1 MKQIERNGSAQR
13 QICLLLA
20 NRGAMTT
27 SQIADVRGVHPRATA
42 RQLDAL
48 TEAGFVSASGSPK
61 RYTRTAKP
69 LPAVVPLTPKSARIT
84 ESRRR
89 DAERV
94 SMPFR
99 IPAPTELDR
108 VMLSWVGEDA

>member
-1 MKQIERNGSAQR
+1 MKQIEREGSAQR
-13 QICLLLA
+13 CICELLA
-20 NRGAMTT
+20 RRSPMTINEIAEARG
-27 SQIADVRGVHPRATA
+27 IHPRATA

-48 TEAGFVSASGSPK
+48 AEAGFVSAAGIPK
-61 RYTRTAKP
+61 RYTRTKKP
-69 LPAVVPLTPKSARIT
+69 IPAIVPLAPKSARIA

-94 SMPFR
+94 STPFR

-108 VMLSWVGEDA
+108 VMLSWVGVNA

>member
-1 MKQIERNGSAQR
+1 MKQIERQGSAQR
-13 QICLLLA
+13 CICELLEH
-20 NRGAMTT
+20 RVPMTINE
-27 SQIADVRGVHPRATA
+27 IAEVRGIHPRATA

-61 RYTRTAKP
+61 RYARTDKP
-69 LPAVVPLTPKSARIT
+69 IPPVVPLTRKSARIA

-89 DAERV
+89 DAVRV
-94 SMPFR
+94 STPFR

-108 VMLSWVGEDA
+108 VMLSWVGVEA

>member
-1 MKQIERNGSAQR
+1 MKQIERQGSAQR
-13 QICLLLA
+13 CICELLA
-20 NRGAMTT
+20 RRSPMTINE
-27 SQIADVRGVHPRATA
+27 IAEVRGTHPRATA

-48 TEAGFVSASGSPK
+48 AEAGFVSAAGYPK
-61 RYTRTAKP
+61 RYARTKKP
-69 LPAVVPLTPKSARIT
+69 IPAIVPLTPKSARVA

-108 VMLSWVGEDA
+108 VMLSWVGVEA

>member
-20 NRGAMTT
+20 SRGAMTINE
-27 SQIADVRGVHPRATA
+27 IAEVRGIHPRATA

-48 TEAGFVSASGSPK
+48 SDAGYVSASGSPK
-61 RYTRTAKP
+61 RYARTQKQIP
-69 LPAVVPLTPKSARIT
+69 PVVPLTSKSARIA

-89 DAERV
+89 DMERV

-108 VMLSWVGEDA
+108 VMLSWVGVEA

>member
-20 NRGAMTT
+20 SRGAMT
-27 SQIADVRGVHPRATA
+27 INEVAEDRGIGPRATA

-48 TEAGFVSASGSPK
+48 AEAGFVSAAGSPK
-61 RYTRTAKP
+61 RYTRTQKP
-69 LPAVVPLTPKSARIT
+69 MPPVVPLTTKSARIA

-94 SMPFR
+94 STPFR

-108 VMLSWVGEDA
+108 VMLSWVGAEA

>member
-20 NRGAMTT
+20 SYGAMTINE
-27 SQIADVRGVHPRATA
+27 IAEMRGVHPRATA

-48 TEAGFVSASGSPK
+48 AEARFVSASGNPK
-61 RYTRTAKP
+61 RYTRTKKP
-69 LPAVVPLTPKSARIT
+69 IPAIVPLAPKSARIA

-99 IPAPTELDR
+99 ILAPTELDQ
-108 VMLSWVGEDA
+108 VMLSWVGVEA

>member
-1 MKQIERNGSAQR
+1 MTINEIAE
-13 QICLLLA
+13 A
-20 NRGAMTT
+20 RG
-27 SQIADVRGVHPRATA
+27 IHPRATA

-48 TEAGFVSASGSPK
+48 AAAGFVSAAGIPK
-61 RYTRTAKP
+61 RYTRTKKP
-69 LPAVVPLTPKSARIT
+69 IPAIVPLAPKSARIA

-108 VMLSWVGEDA
+108 VMLSWVGAEA

>member
-1 MKQIERNGSAQR
+1 MKQIERQGSAQR
-13 QICLLLA
+13 SICELLE
-20 NRGAMTT
+20 RHGAMT
-27 SQIADVRGVHPRATA
+27 INELAAARGVDPRPIA

-48 TEAGFVSASGSPK
+48 LEAGFVSASGSPK
-61 RYTRTAKP
+61 RYTRSEKP
-69 LPAVVPLTPKSARIT
+69 IPAVVPLKPKSARIA

-89 DAERV
+89 DAARV

-108 VMLSWVGEDA
+108 VMLSWVGVEA

>member
-1 MKQIERNGSAQR
+1 MKQIERNGSPQR
-13 QICLLLA
+13 LICLLLA
-20 NRGAMTT
+20 SRGAMTINE
-27 SQIADVRGVHPRATA
+27 IAAERRIGPRATA
-42 RQLDAL
+42 RQLDSL

-61 RYTRTAKP
+61 RYTRTDKP
-69 LPAVVPLTPKSARIT
+69 IPPVVPLTPKSARIA

-94 SMPFR
+94 SMPIR

-108 VMLSWVGEDA
+108 VMLSWVGAEA